1 MDPLSV
7 TSGVV
12 GIVAFAFQ
20 FAKTASKVKRAM
32 EEVRS
37 APKEARELIERLAML
52 ETACQLIGFHLE
64 RRKTLPTPASP
75 ALDILS
81 VALGQFLAKARELE
95 QILSDLSACTGLNQ
109 TPWSKFGTVSRVRI
123 VLRKDKISFLVRE
136 IDRVISLLQFVIQV
150 DMWSA
155 KIPRI
160 VTNMNSNVQP

>member
-20 FAKTASKVKRAM
+20 LAKTASKVKRAM

-52 ETACQLIGFHLE
+52 ETTCELIGFHLE
-64 RRKTLPTPASP
+64 RRDTLPNPASP
-75 ALDILS
+75 TLDILS
-81 VALGQFLAKARELE
+81 KALGQFLAKAQELE
-95 QILSDLSACTGLNQ
+95 QILLDLSACNELNQ
-109 TPWSKFGTVSRVRI
+109 TPWPKFGTVSRVRL
-123 VLRKDKISFLVRE
+123 VLRKDKIIFLVQE

-150 DMWSA
+150 DIW
-155 KIPRI
+155 
-160 VTNMNSNVQP
+160 